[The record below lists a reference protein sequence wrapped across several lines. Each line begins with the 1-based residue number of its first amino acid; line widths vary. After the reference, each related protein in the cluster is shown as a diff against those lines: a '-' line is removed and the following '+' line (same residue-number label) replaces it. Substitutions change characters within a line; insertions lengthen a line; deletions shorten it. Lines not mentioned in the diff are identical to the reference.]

1 MKKKIAGI
9 ILASVLTFSAMAGVQ
24 ASAEDRLW
32 ENSMEADGVEDD
44 ISQNQTEVK
53 DGDDSTSEDNEE
65 NTENE
70 GVDSPENDTEAEED
84 PSEVK
89 EETEISFEEE
99 QESIEAEVE
108 ENPEQEL
115 ELDAEMG
122 EEDLFMDNEKSIATY
137 AGSGIPVDWVGPNYK
152 MRPEYAFT
160 YAFRK
165 GVTQLS
171 YISRK
176 NDSLNN
182 KIHNWFGDNKGYTTE
197 YCQSFYACAIG
208 NTSNTDAITAI
219 YSNVGEY
226 QGQIVDLK
234 VTVPAWGTVNNGHVG
249 KDKTKITPCV
259 LFYKD
264 RIAFNTISVGSVRF
278 QFEFLNH
285 NTSVQIYPK
294 GHITAVDLDS
304 GQGIRTYDSWGVDH
318 IYLRSGYDYLR
329 TTEGTTANGNAFREI
344 RGKADGGNITT
355 DDVEGWCQLD
365 FNGSFIIN
373 WLAQDS
379 WKNSTGAQN
388 AFYLSTGQ
396 TIGSYEPNPGPEKR
410 VGDENASFESMARHT
425 FTDNDPAYEITEISF
440 EEEQESIE
448 AEVEENPEQELELD
462 AEMGEED
469 LFMDNEKSIAT
480 YAGSG
485 IPVDWVGPNYKM
497 RPEYAFT
504 YAFRKGVT
512 QLSYISR
519 KNDSLNNKIHN
530 WFGDNKGYTTE
541 YCQSFYACAIGNTSN
556 TDAITAIYSNVGEYQ
571 GQIVDLK
578 VTVPAWGTVNNGH
591 VGKDKTKITPCV
603 LFYKDRIA
611 FNTISV
617 GSVRFQFEFLNH
629 NTSVQIY
636 PKGHITAVDLDS
648 GQGIRTYDSWGVDHI
663 YLRSG
668 YDYLRTT
675 EGTTANGNAFREI
688 RGKADGGNITT
699 DDVEGW
705 CQLDF
710 NGSFIINWLAQDS
723 WKNSTGAQN
732 AFYLSTGQTI
742 GSYEPNPGP
751 EKRVGDENA
760 SFESMARHTFTDN
773 DPAYEITEG
782 KNFDYVI
789 RQQLLPGN
797 YSSFELKD
805 VLDSCLKYRSASVM
819 TALGNDVTRFFN
831 IENRSNTIV
840 FRADSN
846 FLKTDEAYN
855 NVTYYFRIKVQAGSN
870 QEIDSH
876 NHYQRSNEFYAIE
889 NTASRTIVSDRM
901 QDTQNTN
908 QSWVKGNTVLT
919 DGEITVTKRIREAD
933 ITWAHGNPV
942 FRFRITGK
950 DQLGATHVYEK
961 YVEFKP
967 GKYAMAGEDAV
978 MKCSFTG
985 IQPGTY
991 TVSELP
997 TLRYQF
1003 EYILPDTAN
1012 VTASDKTGIVS
1023 ISMAQRKAALTFKNK
1038 KTRYDRY
1045 SHTDVV
1051 TNIVPVS

>member
-44 ISQNQTEVK
+44 ISQNQTEMK

-99 QESIEAEVE
+99 QENIDAEVE

-137 AGSGIPVDWVGPNYK
+137 AGSGIPVEWVGPNYK

-234 VTVPAWGTVNNGHVG
+234 VTVPAWGTVNNDHVG

-264 RIAFNTISVGSVRF
+264 RIAFNTISVGTVRF
-278 QFEFLNH
+278 QFEFLKH

-410 VGDENASFESMARHT
+410 VGDENASF
-425 FTDNDPAYEITEISF
+425 D
-440 EEEQESIE
+440 
-448 AEVEENPEQELELD
+448 
-462 AEMGEED
+462 
-469 LFMDNEKSIAT
+469 
-480 YAGSG
+480 
-485 IPVDWVGPNYKM
+485 
-497 RPEYAFT
+497 
-504 YAFRKGVT
+504 
-512 QLSYISR
+512 
-519 KNDSLNNKIHN
+519 
-530 WFGDNKGYTTE
+530 
-541 YCQSFYACAIGNTSN
+541 
-556 TDAITAIYSNVGEYQ
+556 
-571 GQIVDLK
+571 
-578 VTVPAWGTVNNGH
+578 
-591 VGKDKTKITPCV
+591 
-603 LFYKDRIA
+603 
-611 FNTISV
+611 
-617 GSVRFQFEFLNH
+617 
-629 NTSVQIY
+629 
-636 PKGHITAVDLDS
+636 
-648 GQGIRTYDSWGVDHI
+648 
-663 YLRSG
+663 
-668 YDYLRTT
+668 
-675 EGTTANGNAFREI
+675 
-688 RGKADGGNITT
+688 
-699 DDVEGW
+699 
-705 CQLDF
+705 
-710 NGSFIINWLAQDS
+710 
-723 WKNSTGAQN
+723 
-732 AFYLSTGQTI
+732 
-742 GSYEPNPGP
+742 
-751 EKRVGDENA
+751 
-760 SFESMARHTFTDN
+760 SMARHTFTDN